1 MGKTRIVKLT
11 PNQRQELEKGYRESK
26 NATFSRRCHIVLLKS
41 ERRRSSKS
49 VAEIVGTNQISVN
62 KWLNRYESEG
72 IEGLKTRPGRG
83 RKAILNQ
90 DKDKEAVRK
99 AVENERQRLKNAKEL
114 LEEELDKEFSLK
126 TLQRFLKSVS
136 AAGSASD

>member
-1 MGKTRIVKLT
+1 MGRTRIVDLS
-11 PNQRQELEKGYRESK
+11 PSDRQELEKGYRESK

-41 ERRRSSKS
+41 DRRSSKT

-62 KWLNRYESEG
+62 EWLNRYESEG

-83 RKAILNQ
+83 RKAILDQ
-90 DKDKEAVRK
+90 DKDTEAVRK
-99 AVENERQRLKNAKEL
+99 AVENERQRLYNAKEL
-114 LEEELDKEFSLK
+114 LEEELDKSFSLK

-136 AAGSASD
+136 ADGNASD

>member
-1 MGKTRIVKLT
+1 MGRTRIVELSL
-11 PNQRQELEKGYRESK
+11 NQRKELEKGYRESK
-26 NATFSRRCHIVLLKS
+26 NATFSRRCHLVLLKS
-41 ERRRSSKS
+41 ERRTSKE

-62 KWLNRYESEG
+62 EWLNRYESEG

-90 DKDKEAVRK
+90 EKDKEAVRK
-99 AVENERQRLKNAKEL
+99 AVENEHQRLKNAKEL
-114 LEEELDKEFSLK
+114 LEKELDKEFSLK

-136 AAGSASD
+136 AAGSAFD

>member
-1 MGKTRIVKLT
+1 MGRTRIIKLT
-11 PNQRQELEKGYRESK
+11 EIQRSELEKGYRASK
-26 NATFSRRCHIVLLKS
+26 NGAFSRRCHIVLLKS
-41 ERRRSSKS
+41 EHRSSRA

-62 KWLNRYESEG
+62 EWLKRYESEG

-83 RKAILNQ
+83 RKAILNKEQ
-90 DKDKEAVRK
+90 DQEVVRK
-99 AVENERQRLKNAKEL
+99 VVENERQRLKHAKEL
-114 LEEELDKEFSLK
+114 LEKELDKEFSLK